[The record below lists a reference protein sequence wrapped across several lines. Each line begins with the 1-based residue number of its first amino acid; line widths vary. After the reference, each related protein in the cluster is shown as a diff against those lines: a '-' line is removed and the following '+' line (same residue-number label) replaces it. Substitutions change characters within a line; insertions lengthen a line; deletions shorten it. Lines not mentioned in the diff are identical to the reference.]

1 MSRASWCLG
10 EINRDVNLFF
20 GLEVSQIFSDIIAV
34 KKEKEAVDKKVLII
48 VPAYNEE
55 KSIDKVLKSI
65 KRECSFC
72 DVVVINDGSVDATA
86 KIAEENGVIVISVP
100 YNLGIGGAVQTGLLY
115 AQRNDYDIAI
125 QLDADGQHKAEEV
138 NKLINTLERETSDMV
153 LGSRFIDKNK
163 YRSTFMRRLGN
174 VIFSGLIGMVT
185 KQFFTDSTSGFRTFN
200 RRAINFL
207 AQNYPTDFPEPE
219 SLVILKKHGFRI
231 VEIPVSMEER
241 QGGQSSVTKFK
252 AVYFMISIS
261 IAILIDWIKKPVL
274 RDSNYD

>member
-1 MSRASWCLG
+1 MR
-10 EINRDVNLFF
+10 
-20 GLEVSQIFSDIIAV
+20 
-34 KKEKEAVDKKVLII
+34 KEKMDKKVLII

-65 KRECSFC
+65 KKECSFC
-72 DVVVINDGSVDATA
+72 DVVVVNDGSIDATA
-86 KIAEENGVIVISVP
+86 KIAEANEVVVISVP

-115 AQRNDYDIAI
+115 AQKNDYDVAL

-138 NKLINTLERETSDMV
+138 NRIINALEKDGADMT
-153 LGSRFIDKNK
+153 LGSRFKDKTD
-163 YRSTFMRRLGN
+163 YHSTFLRRLGN
-174 VIFSGLIGMVT
+174 IIFSGLIAMVT
-185 KQFFTDSTSGFRTFN
+185 KQFFTDSTSGFRAFN

-207 AQNYPTDFPEPE
+207 ANNYPTDFPEPE
-219 SLVILKKHGFRI
+219 SLVILKKHGFKI
-231 VEIPVSMEER
+231 SEISVAMEER

-274 RDSNYD
+274 KESNYA